1 MQWLPCLWHW
11 LRNPHY
17 YLWKILIWMKMLTGL
32 FAEGEPRARFP
43 FFPEKKISEESL
55 QTPEILVKS
64 KRHSL
69 ISVAES
75 NKRQYRLSHGWI
87 SFLSAR
93 SWKPFSAAQPWSGL
107 SFQRNLLRLCVK
119 EKSVSNRR
127 GRSVLRAPVSHRT
140 FPALHWQSL
149 PGCLALF
156 HHHHNPRWWKG
167 FVHQHHAL
175 PLSSQPFLCSQ
186 RLLGMEMDKSSV
198 CTLLCLVWEDE
209 FSHQLSQHVLGKG

>member
-1 MQWLPCLWHW
+1 MFMALVEKSSLLSVENFDLNENVDWFVCRRRTPSTVS
-11 LRNPHY
+11 
-17 YLWKILIWMKMLTGL
+17 I
-32 FAEGEPRARFP
+32 FPR
-43 FFPEKKISEESL
+43 KKISEESL

-140 FPALHWQSL
+140 LPALHWQSL

-156 HHHHNPRWWKG
+156 HHHHNPRLSKG

-198 CTLLCLVWEDE
+198 CTLLCLV
-209 FSHQLSQHVLGKG
+209 